1 VRSSPVLTA
10 DNDRVYVWGKT
21 SAPEAQ
27 VREVLYPT
35 ELEGMGTASAK
46 IDGVACG
53 NFHALAVTEEGT
65 VWAWGSNARGRLGIG
80 KAHNGVHR
88 DVVPVLISPLSFL
101 HRRVISVGCG
111 LHHSVFL
118 LEDGSVMGAGCNE
131 NGQLGRTTGFR
142 QGNWQTSDPH
152 AVSLPESTRI
162 CRIASG
168 RHHVLAL
175 SMDNI
180 LYGWGKNDSG
190 QLGVPGQQDS
200 PLPVR
205 VVAPGWNDAK
215 IKMFDC
221 GRNHSVIALEDDT
234 LWACGQNVDGQ
245 LGFLNREVDR
255 YQPEQLEGFRG
266 TQLRQISCGSRQTS
280 VVTVAGKVWAWG
292 FLLLDQGRG
301 LEFSSHAPLVYS
313 DFFDLASPLAS
324 LHAGSTHTLVAME
337 DGTVAILGENQDNV
351 LVRSPVAEKLLPPV
365 QVVYEDLLPF
375 RIRQH
380 AKLEQPARSG
390 LAQHLLMVLRSEL
403 DANVTL
409 QSPGGEVYHLHRVV
423 LAARCPNAL
432 LKDKVTI
439 PRSPLA
445 CRQLFEWIYTQE
457 CNLLELS
464 ALELVEMLHTVQ
476 KCAPHLGLL
485 HSRLEQTF
493 VHLIAI
499 DKEENILV
507 AERAELWDSANSN
520 LMEWVKCSLAEHLA
534 RRTLNERD
542 MARLPQ
548 HVALHIAVSSHQP
561 GPRSRPIVQMREEQS
576 LSVCF
581 QSMLESG
588 ADADFDIR
596 FESGEPSLHVHG
608 CFVSRMAFFEA
619 FLRNL
624 NPAQGRVFS
633 SKTPRSAMLA
643 LLRHLYG
650 GDLVF
655 SPWEALFLMSSENG
669 ISFYFASDTDNSKE
683 VDLIFNAMHLALA
696 QMPIRDVVG
705 ALLQAR
711 ALGIPQAESVLID
724 LMADNFSDV
733 VDLLDS
739 LRETYGDGLVLEIQR
754 QIIFS
759 LLARNAV
766 TSADTT
772 MNGD

>member
-1 VRSSPVLTA
+1 MGENSFSSLA
-10 DNDRVYVWGKT
+10 ANDRVYVWGKT

-27 VREVLYPT
+27 VREVLYPS
-35 ELEGMGTASAK
+35 ELEGMRLEGSR

-53 NFHALAVTEEGT
+53 NFHALAVTEDGS

-80 KAHNGVHR
+80 KAAQNGR
-88 DVVPVLISPLSFL
+88 DVVPVMLSSSSFH

-118 LEDGSVMGAGCNE
+118 LEDGGVMAAGCNE
-131 NGQLGRTTGFR
+131 NGQLGRATGFR
-142 QGNWQTSDPH
+142 QPNWMTGEPQPV
-152 AVSLPESTRI
+152 ALPESTRI

-168 RHHVLAL
+168 RHHVMAL
-175 SMDNI
+175 STDNV
-180 LYGWGKNDSG
+180 LFGWGKNDSG

-200 PLPVR
+200 AAPVR
-205 VVAPGWNDAK
+205 VNAPWWEDTK

-221 GRNHSVIALEDDT
+221 GRNHSVIALADDT

-255 YQPEQLEGFRG
+255 HQPEQLDGFRG
-266 TQLRQISCGSRQTS
+266 ITLRQISCGSRQTS
-280 VVTVAGKVWAWG
+280 VVTTTGKVWAWG
-292 FLLLDQGRG
+292 FLLLDMGRG
-301 LEFSSHAPLVYS
+301 LEFASHPPLVYS
-313 DFFDLASPLAS
+313 DFFDLPSPLAS

-337 DGTVAILGENQDNV
+337 DGTVAVLGENQDNV

-365 QVVYEDLLPF
+365 LVVHEDGSPF

-380 AKLEQPARSG
+380 DKAEQPTRSG
-390 LAQHLLMVLRSEL
+390 LAQHLLMILRSEL

-409 QSPGGEVYHLHRVV
+409 TSPSGDVYHLHRVV
-423 LAARCPNAL
+423 LAARCPNVL
-432 LKDKVTI
+432 LKDRVSI

-464 ALELVEMLHTVQ
+464 ALELMDMLQTVQ
-476 KCAPHLGLL
+476 KCSPHLGQL
-485 HSRLEQTF
+485 HSRLENTF
-493 VHLIAI
+493 VHLITV

-507 AERAELWDSANSN
+507 AEREEMWVSGNSN

-534 RRTLNERD
+534 RRSLNEQD
-542 MARLPQ
+542 LARLPQ
-548 HVALHIAVSSHQP
+548 DLARHIAVSSHQLL
-561 GPRSRPIVQMREEQS
+561 PRARPVVPTREEQM
-576 LSVCF
+576 LSNCF
-581 QSMLESG
+581 HPMLESG
-588 ADADFDIR
+588 ADADFEIR
-596 FESGEPSLHVHG
+596 FDSGEPSMQVHG

-624 NPAQGRVFS
+624 NPLQGRVFV

-643 LLRHLYG
+643 LLRYLYG
-650 GDLVF
+650 GDLSF
-655 SPWEALFLMSSENG
+655 TPWEALFLMSSENG
-669 ISFYFASDTDNSKE
+669 ISFYFAADMDNNRE
-683 VDLIFNAMHLALA
+683 VDLIFNSMHLALA

-711 ALGIPQAESVLID
+711 TLGIPQAESVLID
-724 LMADNFSDV
+724 LMADHFTEV

-739 LRETYGDGLVLEIQR
+739 LRETYGDGLVLDVQR

-759 LLARNAV
+759 LLARNVQA
-766 TSADTT
+766 SADVT
-772 MNGD
+772 MNE